1 MPFHEGNEPN
11 LQHQLGKN
19 QRGRFLATRGLVAAQ
34 NTFRKIWDVDQL
46 PVKVSLG
53 EPAGNPARIETI
65 LTSKKASH
73 EATPD
78 EPQSRRNRGKAI
90 RRSLVEASEAQ
101 DAALLARELRTSQ
114 TQQELAVIVVV
125 EFTGE
130 LRKRKQLT
138 AAARLAR
145 TAAAVMAGEEDLPPH
160 TASTLDFDASRAEF
174 EELARSAGAAIA
186 ATLVQRRQKPDPS
199 SLVGQG
205 KLDEIVEVVA
215 STNASLVLF
224 DHDLTP
230 SQLRNIEARLPCHV
244 IDRSQLIL
252 DIFARHAKTSEGQLQ
267 VELAQLEYQ
276 LPRLA
281 GRGRAMSQL
290 GGGIGTRGPGETQL
304 ETDRRKINLRL
315 DHIKTQLDAVRR
327 IRYQQRQRREAV
339 PVPVVALV
347 GYTNAGKS
355 TLFNALTE
363 AGVLESA
370 RMFATLDPKL
380 RQLQLPSRRKIL
392 LSDTVGFI
400 RNLPP
405 TLVTSFR
412 ATLEEVERAEILLH
426 VQDAASPIREE
437 QKTQVEK
444 VLTELAVSTKPVIQ
458 VLNKSD
464 LVPPQE
470 LVHLSSD
477 REVIVVSSLR
487 RTGLEQLL
495 VAIDAALVIDPLV
508 ESSFRLPQSEGAILA
523 SLEGGAIID
532 EKRFEGN
539 MVFFRARGPASLLH
553 RYRRFHVKHDLSNE
567 RLRAKQS

>member
-1 MPFHEGNEPN
+1 
-11 LQHQLGKN
+11 
-19 QRGRFLATRGLVAAQ
+19 
-34 NTFRKIWDVDQL
+34 
-46 PVKVSLG
+46 
-53 EPAGNPARIETI
+53 
-65 LTSKKASH
+65 LTSKKASP
-73 EATPD
+73 EASPD
-78 EPQSRRNRGKAI
+78 EAQSRRNRAKTV

-101 DAALLARELRTSQ
+101 EAALLARELRTSQ
-114 TQQELAVIVVV
+114 TQQELAVLVVV

-145 TAAAVMAGEEDLPPH
+145 TAAAVVAGEEELPV
-160 TASTLDFDASRAEF
+160 AESTLDLDASRSEF
-174 EELARSAGAAIA
+174 EELARSAGATIA

-224 DHDLTP
+224 DHDLSP
-230 SQLRNIEARLPCHV
+230 SQLRNIEALLPCHV

-304 ETDRRKINLRL
+304 ETDRRKINLRI
-315 DHIKTQLDAVRR
+315 DHIKRQLDAVRR
-327 IRYQQRQRREAV
+327 IRHQQRQRREAV

-400 RNLPP
+400 RNLPH

-426 VQDAASPIREE
+426 VQDAASPIRDE

-444 VLTELAVSTKPVIQ
+444 VLAELGVSKKPVIE
-458 VLNKSD
+458 VLNKVD
-464 LVPPQE
+464 LVPAAE
-470 LVHLSSD
+470 RAHLSN
-477 REVIVVSSLR
+477 EPGAILVSSLQH
-487 RTGLEQLL
+487 TGLEQLL
-495 VAIDAALVIDPLV
+495 AAIDAALVVDPVV
-508 ESSFRLPQSEGAILA
+508 ESSFRLPQSEGGILA

-539 MVFFRARGPASLLH
+539 LVFLRARGPASLLS
-553 RYRRFHVKHDLSNE
+553 RYRRFREKPRSL
-567 RLRAKQS
+567 

>member
-1 MPFHEGNEPN
+1 
-11 LQHQLGKN
+11 
-19 QRGRFLATRGLVAAQ
+19 
-34 NTFRKIWDVDQL
+34 
-46 PVKVSLG
+46 
-53 EPAGNPARIETI
+53 
-65 LTSKKASH
+65 LTSKKASP
-73 EATPD
+73 EAAPD
-78 EPQSRRNRGKAI
+78 RAQSRRNRGKTV
-90 RRSLVEASEAQ
+90 RRNLVEASEAQ

-138 AAARLAR
+138 ASARLAR
-145 TAAAVMAGEEDLPPH
+145 AAAAVMAGEEDLPGSA
-160 TASTLDFDASRAEF
+160 ASTPNFDASRAEF
-174 EELARSAGAAIA
+174 EELARSAGATIA
-186 ATLVQRRQKPDPS
+186 ATLVQRRQRPDPS

-205 KLDEIVEVVA
+205 KLDEIVSVVA

-230 SQLRNIEARLPCHV
+230 SQLRNIESRLPCHV

-252 DIFARHAKTSEGQLQ
+252 DIFARHAKTREGQLQ

-281 GRGRAMSQL
+281 KRGRAMSQL

-304 ETDRRKINLRL
+304 ETDRRKINLRI
-315 DHIKTQLDAVRR
+315 DQIKTQLHAVRR
-327 IRYQQRQRREAV
+327 IRHQQRQRREAV

-355 TLFNALTE
+355 TLFNALNE

-370 RMFATLDPKL
+370 RMFSTLDPKL

-400 RNLPP
+400 RNLPH
-405 TLVTSFR
+405 TLISSFR

-426 VQDAASPIREE
+426 VQDAASPMREE
-437 QKTQVEK
+437 QKVQVEK
-444 VLTELAVSTKPVIQ
+444 VLAELAVSTKPVIH
-458 VLNKSD
+458 VLNKVD

-470 LVHLSSD
+470 LAQLAGD
-477 REVIVVSSLR
+477 REAIPVSSLQH
-487 RTGLEQLL
+487 TGLEQLL
-495 VAIDAALVIDPLV
+495 IAIDAALVVDPLV
-508 ESSFRLPQSEGAILA
+508 ESSFRVPQSEGSILA

-532 EKRFEGN
+532 QKRYEGN
-539 MVFFRARGPASLLH
+539 LVFLRARGPASLLD
-553 RYRRFHVKHDLSNE
+553 RYRRFREKHDLSDE
-567 RLRAKQS
+567 RLRAKQT

>member
-1 MPFHEGNEPN
+1 
-11 LQHQLGKN
+11 
-19 QRGRFLATRGLVAAQ
+19 
-34 NTFRKIWDVDQL
+34 
-46 PVKVSLG
+46 
-53 EPAGNPARIETI
+53 
-65 LTSKKASH
+65 LTSKKASL
-73 EATPD
+73 EANPD
-78 EPQSRRNRGKAI
+78 QAPSRRNRGKTV

-125 EFTGE
+125 EFTEE

-138 AAARLAR
+138 ATARLAR
-145 TAAAVMAGEEDLPPH
+145 TAAAVMAGEEDLPGDA
-160 TASTLDFDASRAEF
+160 ASTLDLDASRAEF
-174 EELARSAGAAIA
+174 EELARSAGATIA
-186 ATLVQRRQKPDPS
+186 ATLVQRRQRPDPS

-230 SQLRNIEARLPCHV
+230 SQLRNIESRLPCHV

-252 DIFARHAKTSEGQLQ
+252 DIFARHAKTREGQLQ

-304 ETDRRKINLRL
+304 ETDRRKINLRIDL
-315 DHIKTQLDAVRR
+315 IKTQLEAVRR
-327 IRYQQRQRREAV
+327 IRHQQRQRREAV

-355 TLFNALTE
+355 TLFNALTK

-400 RNLPP
+400 RNLPH

-426 VQDAASPIREE
+426 VQDASSPMREE

-444 VLTELAVSTKPVIQ
+444 VLAELAVSTKRVIL
-458 VLNKSD
+458 VLNKID
-464 LVPPQE
+464 LVQPQE
-470 LVHLSSD
+470 LAHLSSD
-477 REVIVVSSLR
+477 REAVPVSSLQH
-487 RTGLEQLL
+487 TGLEQLL
-495 VAIDAALVIDPLV
+495 IAIDDALVVDPLV
-508 ESSFRLPQSEGAILA
+508 ESSFRLPQSEGSILA
-523 SLEGGAIID
+523 ALEGGAIID

-539 MVFFRARGPASLLH
+539 LVFFRARGPASLLG
-553 RYRRFHVKHDLSNE
+553 RYRRFREKQDLSNE
-567 RLRAKQS
+567 RLEMNQT